1 MTARF
6 DVVAIGNAL
15 VDVISHESFETVAS
29 LGLELGSMSLVDAD
43 RVAELYTYLAPSTE
57 ASGGSAANTIAGVAS
72 FGGTAAF
79 IGRVADDDFGHIY
92 AHDLRAIGVHFDAV
106 AAPQGSTPTGR
117 CLVMVTPDAERTMST
132 FLGAGTDLDPTYVDE
147 SVIGDAQVLYL
158 EGYLWDQPAAM
169 EAFRLAA
176 SVAHG
181 AGRKV
186 SLSLSDSFCVDR
198 HRAAFLE
205 LIADDVDILFAN
217 ESEVL
222 ALYQTDDFETAI
234 KHVRGHCEI
243 AAITRGADG
252 SVVITADAVIAV
264 PAAAVDQVVDTTG
277 AGDLYAA
284 GFLYGYTH
292 GKSMETCAV
301 LGGIAAAEVISHIGA
316 RPHVAL
322 ETLAIPHLT

>member
-15 VDVISHESFETVAS
+15 VDVISHESFATVQS
-29 LGLELGSMSLVDAD
+29 LGLELGSMSLVDAE
-43 RVAELYTYLAPSTE
+43 RVADLYTHLAPATE
-57 ASGGSAANTIAGVAS
+57 ASGGSAANTIAGIAS

-79 IGRVADDDFGHIY
+79 IGRVADDEFGRIY
-92 AHDLRAIGVHFDAV
+92 AHDLRTIGVHFDSAAAV
-106 AAPQGSTPTGR
+106 DASTPTGR

-132 FLGAGTDLDPTYVDE
+132 FLGAGTDLDSSYVDE
-147 SVIGDAQVLYL
+147 AVIADSQVLYL

-181 AGRKV
+181 GGRKV

-217 ESEVL
+217 ESEIL
-222 ALYQTDDFETAI
+222 ALYQTDDFDTAV

-252 SVVITADAVIAV
+252 SVVITADTVITV
-264 PAAAVDQVVDTTG
+264 AAAPVTAVVDTTG

-284 GFLYGYTH
+284 GFLFGYTH
-292 GKSMETCAV
+292 GKNLETCAI
-301 LGGIAAAEVISHIGA
+301 LGGIAAAEVISHVGA
-316 RPHVAL
+316 RPLVAL
-322 ETLAIPHLT
+322 ESLAIPYLT